1 MMRFGNAI
9 KRILFVVTTFVV
21 AFCFV
26 ACGLF
31 KPQETQKP
39 EKVTVT
45 LSKTSE
51 EMTVGDTF
59 TLTATVSNGAA
70 VEWISGDDEIATVSD
85 DGEVTA
91 VAAGDVKIVASCGTA
106 MASCAVTVK
115 EKPTVEP
122 PTPEVPDKPTVT
134 VSISKKNVSIEEG
147 GSVTLTATASDGSAV
162 DWRSGNAAIAT
173 VRGGVVTAVAAGKT
187 NIIAFVD
194 SAYAM
199 CAVTVTEKAV
209 DPIEPTPDIKVP
221 AGYSLVWHDEF
232 DGNAL
237 DTSKWNYQTGTKD
250 NYYGNQGPDYWG
262 NSELQYY
269 TDSGNVFVRD
279 GSLEI
284 VAKKERR
291 GDRDYTS
298 GRIVTRDKASWTFGY
313 MEAKMKLPKGNGMWP
328 AFWMLPQPNSHASSN
343 NDYGGWAANG
353 EIDIMEAKGRLQ
365 NKVDTT
371 LHFGGY
377 WPQNTYRSHE
387 TTLSS
392 DIDEWHT
399 YAVEWTAEYIE
410 WIVDGKSAFKLTN
423 DSWYT
428 VASNEP
434 SAPFDKPFYILFNFA
449 VGGTYDPAGT
459 QAFLEAN
466 NFTSAAMYVD
476 YVRVFQKSEKSAT
489 DGSLRAV
496 ASAVA
501 PQAAI
506 LKREETGNR

>member
-1 MMRFGNAI
+1 MRFGNAI

-187 NIIAFVD
+187 NIIAF
-194 SAYAM
+194 
-199 CAVTVTEKAV
+199 
-209 DPIEPTPDIKVP
+209 
-221 AGYSLVWHDEF
+221 
-232 DGNAL
+232 
-237 DTSKWNYQTGTKD
+237 
-250 NYYGNQGPDYWG
+250 
-262 NSELQYY
+262 
-269 TDSGNVFVRD
+269 
-279 GSLEI
+279 EI
-284 VAKKERR
+284 GRASCRER
-291 GDRDYTS
+291 
-298 GRIVTRDKASWTFGY
+298 V
-313 MEAKMKLPKGNGMWP
+313 
-328 AFWMLPQPNSHASSN
+328 
-343 NDYGGWAANG
+343 
-353 EIDIMEAKGRLQ
+353 
-365 NKVDTT
+365 
-371 LHFGGY
+371 
-377 WPQNTYRSHE
+377 
-387 TTLSS
+387 
-392 DIDEWHT
+392 
-399 YAVEWTAEYIE
+399 
-410 WIVDGKSAFKLTN
+410 
-423 DSWYT
+423 
-428 VASNEP
+428 
-434 SAPFDKPFYILFNFA
+434 
-449 VGGTYDPAGT
+449 
-459 QAFLEAN
+459 
-466 NFTSAAMYVD
+466 
-476 YVRVFQKSEKSAT
+476 
-489 DGSLRAV
+489 
-496 ASAVA
+496 
-501 PQAAI
+501 
-506 LKREETGNR
+506 

>member
-1 MMRFGNAI
+1 M
-9 KRILFVVTTFVV
+9 
-21 AFCFV
+21 
-26 ACGLF
+26 
-31 KPQETQKP
+31 
-39 EKVTVT
+39 
-45 LSKTSE
+45 
-51 EMTVGDTF
+51 
-59 TLTATVSNGAA
+59 
-70 VEWISGDDEIATVSD
+70 
-85 DGEVTA
+85 
-91 VAAGDVKIVASCGTA
+91 
-106 MASCAVTVK
+106 
-115 EKPTVEP
+115 
-122 PTPEVPDKPTVT
+122 
-134 VSISKKNVSIEEG
+134 
-147 GSVTLTATASDGSAV
+147 
-162 DWRSGNAAIAT
+162 
-173 VRGGVVTAVAAGKT
+173 RGGVVTAVAAGKT

-284 VAKKERR
+284 IAKKERR

-476 YVRVFQKSEKSAT
+476 YVRVFQKSEKSVS